1 MGLYG
6 ELYPERYTSIIQT
19 LPEVDITDE
28 SLDTSCVLNRSR
40 NTSLEDKGI
49 QSTDFGTNFDSVRQR
64 RPDSTKITSSPVKR
78 RRPRQ
83 KSMIE
88 KALEKLGMP
97 AMELCALFIPLLVII
112 AVLYVTTPPYV
123 DTTMETIKS
132 DIATAELI
140 LPTAEPI
147 PVEVESSLR
156 NVVDEIETIPGSD
169 YEEEKEEVML
179 TDLHDKEH
187 ERMDTPTAEPIVNVD

>member
-88 KALEKLGMP
+88 KALEKLGLP
-97 AMELCALFIPLLVII
+97 AMELAALFIPLLVII

-140 LPTAEPI
+140 LPTAE
-147 PVEVESSLR
+147 ESSLPDF
-156 NVVDEIETIPGSD
+156 VDEIETIPDSD
-169 YEEEKEEVML
+169 YEEE
-179 TDLHDKEH
+179 
-187 ERMDTPTAEPIVNVD
+187 